1 METTEPQL
9 DIKVL
14 VIDKGF
20 AKDGRIKHIQQLFTV
35 EMITVPE
42 PTDEI
47 EKGVEILK
55 NKIETWRP
63 NVIIASS
70 RGGKYAAELVSGNI
84 WRKPLILVGAMS
96 TSSTIVPQVPIVV
109 CHGIFDSTNPIE
121 RVREDVE
128 LGTPGLIEL
137 QEFDSGHDL
146 GVLSSDASVLPSLIH
161 RALKLEQKLAT
172 APQPPCTS
180 PRRRL
185 VQ

>member
-20 AKDGRIKHIQQLFTV
+20 SKDGRIKHIQQLFTV

-63 NVIIASS
+63 NVIIAAS
-70 RGGKYAAELVSGNI
+70 RSVQ
-84 WRKPLILVGAMS
+84 
-96 TSSTIVPQVPIVV
+96 QV
-109 CHGIFDSTNPIE
+109 
-121 RVREDVE
+121 
-128 LGTPGLIEL
+128 
-137 QEFDSGHDL
+137 
-146 GVLSSDASVLPSLIH
+146 
-161 RALKLEQKLAT
+161 LK
-172 APQPPCTS
+172 
-180 PRRRL
+180 R
-185 VQ
+185 